1 MKSHGHD
8 LKRLCLPVVYSC
20 SLMVNVHSTPDVFE
34 TLGDSWNALLKN
46 ASTNTL
52 FLTREWQRVWW
63 ANLGEGDLRVL
74 TLHDGDDTRAQLIG
88 IAPLFFQADVL
99 GNVQATFV
107 GCKEV
112 SDYLDF
118 IFLKGREHECLTAV
132 LDFLSS
138 EAAPAWN
145 AISLCN
151 MPEAT
156 PNLALLQELATAR
169 GWKANAVFEDVCP
182 IISLPAS
189 FEAYLGQIDSK
200 ERRELSRKLRRAEDD
215 AAVTYA
221 TDPNKLDADV
231 DDFLRLMRASMVS
244 KDSFM
249 TPRMERFFHASARA
263 MFDAGF
269 LQLAF
274 LEVSGERAAAYLNFV
289 WDNQVLVYNSGLDPL
304 KFAYLSPGQ
313 VLIARLIEK
322 AIAEKR
328 RTFDFLQGNE
338 DYKYKLG
345 GKDVKLFTV
354 SITR

>member
-1 MKSHGHD
+1 
-8 LKRLCLPVVYSC
+8 
-20 SLMVNVHSTPDVFE
+20 
-34 TLGDSWNALLKN
+34 
-46 ASTNTL
+46 
-52 FLTREWQRVWW
+52 
-63 ANLGEGDLRVL
+63 
-74 TLHDGDDTRAQLIG
+74 
-88 IAPLFFQADVL
+88 
-99 GNVQATFV
+99 VQVQFV

-118 IFLKGREHECLTAV
+118 IFLKGRERECLTAV

-138 EAAPAWN
+138 EQSPNWN

-156 PNLALLQELATAR
+156 PNLALLQELAAAR

-182 IISLPAS
+182 VIPLPES
-189 FEAYLGQIDSK
+189 FEAYLGQLESK
-200 ERRELSRKLRRAEDD
+200 ERREISRKLRRAEDD
-215 AAVTYA
+215 AAITYA
-221 TDPNKLDADV
+221 TDSAKLDADV

-249 TPRMERFFHASARA
+249 TPRMEKFFHASSRA
-263 MFDAGF
+263 MFDANF

-274 LEVSGERAAAYLNFV
+274 LEVSDERAAAYLNFV

-322 AIAEKR
+322 ATAEKR

-345 GKDVKLFTV
+345 GKDVKLFTLG
-354 SITR
+354 ITR

>member
-1 MKSHGHD
+1 MQ
-8 LKRLCLPVVYSC
+8 LQA
-20 SLMVNVHSTPDVFE
+20 HSTPDVFNA
-34 TLGDSWNALLKN
+34 LGDSWNTLLKN

-63 ANLGEGDLRVL
+63 ANLGEGELRVL
-74 TLHDGDDTRAQLIG
+74 TLHEGDQLIG
-88 IAPLFFQADVL
+88 IAPLFFEADAL
-99 GNVQATFV
+99 GGVQVTFV

-118 IFLKGREHECLTAV
+118 IFLKGRERECLTAV
-132 LDFLSS
+132 MDFLSS
-138 EAAPAWN
+138 TLSPTWN

-151 MPEAT
+151 MPEAS
-156 PNLALLQELATAR
+156 PNFALLQELATAR
-169 GWKANAVFEDVCP
+169 GWKVNAVFEDVCP
-182 IISLPAS
+182 IIALPES
-189 FEAYLGQIDSK
+189 FEAYLAQLESK

-215 AAVTYA
+215 ATVTYA
-221 TDPNKLDADV
+221 TDANKLDADV
-231 DDFLRLMRASMVS
+231 DDFLRLMRASLVS
-244 KDSFM
+244 KDSFL
-249 TPRMERFFHASARA
+249 TPRMEKFFHASSRE

-289 WDNQVLVYNSGLDPL
+289 WDNQVLVYNSGLDPM

-328 RTFDFLQGNE
+328 LTFDFLQGNE

-345 GKDVKLFTV
+345 GKDVRLFTIG
-354 SITR
+354 ITR